1 MEAKMLLYKKPR
13 LKKPVLIQGLPG
25 IGNVGKI
32 VVSYLIAEL
41 NAEKIADI
49 ISPHFPGL
57 ILIDRDNVAE
67 PLTIEIYLYKG
78 KNRDLLLVTGETQ
91 PITDYG
97 QYECCNLLIEF
108 CEEFGISEIITI
120 GGYGIGRQV
129 KEPKVYGIV
138 TSKELIK
145 YYKKYG
151 ITFQEENTIGSV
163 VGMNGLLLTFAKMK
177 DIKGICLLAETLGY
191 PLLSD
196 PKAAEQVIK
205 IFIDMFGL
213 SIDLGK
219 LEEAVRDLDR
229 FWKHLEEQTRKMQER
244 KTVAEYSTY
253 IG

>member
-1 MEAKMLLYKKPR
+1 MEAKLLLYKKPK

-25 IGNVGKI
+25 IGNIGKI

-49 ISPHFPGL
+49 ISPHLPGL
-57 ILIDRDNVAE
+57 VLIDPDSIVE

-78 KNRDLLLVTGETQ
+78 KSKDLLLVTSEAQ
-91 PITDYG
+91 PISDYG
-97 QYECCNLLIEF
+97 QYECCNLLMNF
-108 CEEFGISEIITI
+108 CEEFGISEVITI

-129 KEPKVYGIV
+129 NEPKVYGIV
-138 TSKELIK
+138 TSADLVK
-145 YYKKYG
+145 YYRKCG
-151 ITFQEENTIGSV
+151 IVFQKENTIGTV
-163 VGMNGLLLTFAKMK
+163 IGMNGLLLTFAKMK

-205 IFIDMFGL
+205 ILMDMFGL
-213 SIDLGK
+213 KVNLEK
-219 LEEAVRDLDR
+219 LEEAVKDLDKLWR
-229 FWKHLEEQTRKMQER
+229 NLEEQTRKMHE
-244 KTVAEYSTY
+244 KKSVSEYSAY